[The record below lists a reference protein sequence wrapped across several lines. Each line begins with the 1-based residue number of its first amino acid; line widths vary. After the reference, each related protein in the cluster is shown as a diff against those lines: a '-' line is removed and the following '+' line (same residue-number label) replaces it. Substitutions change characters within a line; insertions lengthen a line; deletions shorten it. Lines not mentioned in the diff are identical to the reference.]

1 MFLSSHAFLPL
12 VPWWFTIQSAIDISP
27 IKKHEK
33 EQQQQQEKILAWLT
47 AIHLA
52 NKCSAVF
59 HLRINRRRSSW
70 QWLMRSLLKSFPSS
84 SFAPELVA
92 LRKISAV
99 RVIYAPIRNNS
110 DYVYRWSWAS
120 GRMRALQFLIYVVLY
135 APAELVQS
143 HTILHPQGR
152 RNKWTKV
159 RGSVWTHSV
168 NYLSCCPH
176 ALPESNKD
184 LNQLTR
190 QQKNFCFAKW
200 NNDWA

>member
-99 RVIYAPIRNNS
+99 RVIYAPIRNNYYTTYTDEVEQVGECGLFS
-110 DYVYRWSWAS
+110 
-120 GRMRALQFLIYVVLY
+120 FLFMLY
-135 APAELVQS
+135 CTPPQNSFS
-143 HTILHPQGR
+143 HTQFY
-152 RNKWTKV
+152 
-159 RGSVWTHSV
+159 THEGEGT
-168 NYLSCCPH
+168 N
-176 ALPESNKD
+176 E
-184 LNQLTR
+184 QR
-190 QQKNFCFAKW
+190 
-200 NNDWA
+200 